1 MTASTRKAIIALLA
15 VDETATPE
23 ERDRVALA
31 LAGGVAVVSVKEAM
45 RRLGCS
51 RQYIWRLVKA
61 GKLDPVRGIGP
72 AGNNRG
78 IAEASVA
85 KYLATTIGRQA
96 S

>member
-1 MTASTRKAIIALLA
+1 MTASTRKAIVALLA

-23 ERDRVALA
+23 ERDRVAMA
-31 LAGGVAVVSVKEAM
+31 LAGGAAVLSVKETM
-45 RRLGCS
+45 QRLGCS

-61 GKLDPVRGIGP
+61 GRLDPVKGLGA

-78 IAEASVA
+78 ITEASVA

>member
-1 MTASTRKAIIALLA
+1 MTASTRKAIVALLA

-31 LAGGVAVVSVKEAM
+31 LAGGAAVLSVKEAM
-45 RRLGCS
+45 QRLGCS

-61 GKLDPVRGIGP
+61 GRLDPVRGLGD
-72 AGNNRG
+72 NNRG
-78 IAEASVA
+78 ITEASVA
-85 KYLATTIGRQA
+85 KYLATTIGRRA